1 MVRFTLPLLTLLAL
15 PCLAEPLPEQSLR
28 PRPIVPLDQLVVAT
42 RDRVASAI
50 VIQSVRLTWEGG
62 RRVYIIDFT
71 DAGNKWT
78 RVVYDA
84 HSGVALDQAPM
95 QVPIPLENILV
106 RVSSQYPNSRRIST
120 ELQRRGGNLVY
131 VVELG
136 HGQLM
141 GKRRQLTMDA
151 YTGRLLAE
159 DNYDLTANGK
169 QISLAQIVRNIREKY
184 RGMVVLHTRSRVKN
198 NVQVKEI
205 VFLDDHRVRHK
216 MVVNAITGEVLE
228 DKLTSSGPI

>member
-1 MVRFTLPLLTLLAL
+1 MVRFTLPFLTLLAL

-28 PRPIVPLDQLVVAT
+28 PRPIVPLEQLVVAT
-42 RDRVASAI
+42 RDRFASAI
-50 VIQSVRLTWEGG
+50 VIHSVRLAQEDG
-62 RRVYIIDFT
+62 RKVYIIDCT

-84 HSGVALDQAPM
+84 HSGAELDLVPM
-95 QVPIPLENILV
+95 QVPIPLENILA
-106 RVSSQYPNSRRIST
+106 RVSRQYPNSRRINT
-120 ELQRRGGNLVY
+120 RLQHRDGSLVY

-159 DNYDLTANGK
+159 DNYDLTADGK
-169 QISLAQIVRNIREKY
+169 QISLAQIVKNAREKY
-184 RGMVVLHTRSRVKN
+184 HGMVVLHTRNRVKN

-205 VFLDDHRVRHK
+205 VFLDDHRVRHR
-216 MVVNAITGEVLE
+216 MVVNASTGEVLE
-228 DKLTSSGPI
+228 DKIMSSGPI

>member
-1 MVRFTLPLLTLLAL
+1 MLRFTLPVLALLAP

-28 PRPIVPLDQLVVAT
+28 PRPIVPLEQLVVAT
-42 RDRVASAI
+42 RDRFASAI
-50 VIQSVRLTWEGG
+50 VIHSVRLAREDG
-62 RRVYIIDFT
+62 RKVYIIDCT

-84 HSGVALDQAPM
+84 YSGAELDQVPM
-95 QVPIPLENILV
+95 QVPIPLENILT
-106 RVSSQYPNSRRIST
+106 RISRQYPNSRRINSK
-120 ELQRRGGNLVY
+120 LQHRDGSLVY

-151 YTGRLLAE
+151 YTGRVLAE
-159 DNYDLTANGK
+159 DNYDLTVDGK
-169 QISLAQIVRNIREKY
+169 QISLAQIIKNAREKY
-184 RGMVVLHTRSRVKN
+184 HGMVVLHTRNRVKN

-216 MVVNAITGEVLE
+216 MVVNASTGEVLE
-228 DKLTSSGPI
+228 DKITSSGPI